1 VEQGDIMINSA
12 SCLRNHL
19 NFDYLLSNSSI
30 QSVMPAPTSATCSC
44 KY

>member
-1 VEQGDIMINSA
+1 
-12 SCLRNHL
+12 
-19 NFDYLLSNSSI
+19 LSNSSI